1 MFASEVGRLSHGT
14 FVPSGAPAFFPWSAR
29 PAQVLKVVLEFFFA
43 ECFEPVCAR
52 AGVAFKNLHDKP
64 FFGTHVECSFRSG
77 VNSQSGGARADR
89 ERITRV
95 GPQYFSSARNARQML
110 QDLVS
115 AVLLASISRIET
127 FRTPRGLIAE
137 GSVACP
143 AGRAEGCPHLGG
155 ILATLELR
163 LQGGGQLDRFLHLLG
178 IGRVHRPG

>member
-29 PAQVLKVVLEFFFA
+29 PAQVLKVLLEFFFA

-95 GPQYFSSARNARQML
+95 GPQYLSSARNARHTSP
-110 QDLVS
+110 DLV
-115 AVLLASISRIET
+115 LALMVGATSRVEN
-127 FRTPRGLIAE
+127 FRAL
-137 GSVACP
+137 
-143 AGRAEGCPHLGG
+143 
-155 ILATLELR
+155 
-163 LQGGGQLDRFLHLLG
+163 
-178 IGRVHRPG
+178 

>member
-14 FVPSGAPAFFPWSAR
+14 FVPSSAPAFFPWSAR

-95 GPQYFSSARNARQML
+95 GPQYFSSARNARYAI
-110 QDLVS
+110 QDLVPALVVGATS
-115 AVLLASISRIET
+115 RVEIFSSILAANLGKLGGTCGNWCGGPPGVWRHPRHLGA
-127 FRTPRGLIAE
+127 RTPKWW
-137 GSVACP
+137 P
-143 AGRAEGCPHLGG
+143 A
-155 ILATLELR
+155 
-163 LQGGGQLDRFLHLLG
+163 
-178 IGRVHRPG
+178 